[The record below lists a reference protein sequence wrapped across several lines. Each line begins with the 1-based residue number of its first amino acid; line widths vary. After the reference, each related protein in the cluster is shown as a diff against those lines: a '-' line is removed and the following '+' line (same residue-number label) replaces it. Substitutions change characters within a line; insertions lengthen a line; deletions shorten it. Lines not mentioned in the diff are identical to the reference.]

1 VIVAGMTT
9 EMTGEMTAEMADL
22 AEGMGGAAGSAIA
35 VRTTTRGL
43 ARLAA
48 PRRWLPPFY
57 GG

>member
-1 VIVAGMTT
+1 MTT